1 MIVLLDDP
9 KHHSS
14 LITLEHLIS
23 FLKEEK
29 MDVKELNYFKRN
41 SRVGES
47 ITYHGMTITRLH
59 QSKAKTLKTWS

>member
-9 KHHSS
+9 KHPSS
-14 LITLEHLIS
+14 IISLEHLIS
-23 FLKEEK
+23 FLKEEN
-29 MDVKELNYFKRN
+29 MSVKELNHFKRN

-47 ITYHGMTITRLH
+47 LSYHGMTITRLH